1 MFIFSRNKNLYS
13 TVRVWCSRRTGANN
27 EEEDGQDIR
36 QDERAGNLSTTRY
49 SIYTRTPLKL
59 HFTKSQVSSR
69 NKYYTDNTNI

>member
-1 MFIFSRNKNLYS
+1 MLFTA
-13 TVRVWCSRRTGANN
+13 TVRVWCLRRTGANH
-27 EEEDGQDIR
+27 EEGDGRNIG
-36 QDERAGNLSTTRY
+36 QDERTVNLSKTRY